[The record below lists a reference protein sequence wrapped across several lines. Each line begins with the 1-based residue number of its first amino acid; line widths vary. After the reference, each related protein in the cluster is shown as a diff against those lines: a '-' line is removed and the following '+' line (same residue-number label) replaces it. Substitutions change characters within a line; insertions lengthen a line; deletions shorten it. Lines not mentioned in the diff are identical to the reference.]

1 MPRDLHE
8 ARERERAVAH
18 HIHIIGRLTSIGLLS
33 ALPLLSVDARAD
45 DMPGATASAV
55 DATNTPTT
63 QDATTPATVPA
74 PAAAPSRPAAPR
86 ETLTGDWGGL
96 RTRLKQAGVTVRADY
111 VSETFS
117 AVDGGQRRGTAYTQQ
132 LRGGFDFDMD
142 KIAGWSGATLHFT
155 VNDRRGIGISSDY
168 IGNRLPVQEAAGG
181 YYARL
186 AEFSYEQSL
195 LDGRLNLRLG
205 YFAMGNDL
213 GGMILGCNFVNAAF
227 CAHPLS
233 ESGNSGWYNYP
244 NARWGAAIRYRI
256 RPDLA
261 VRTGVYQVNPRLND
275 ERAAWRPFTGGTTGV
290 LMPLEVEYDPGIVP
304 GSRALPG
311 HYKLGVYYDTSR
323 ADRRGEPG
331 TLRGRYGVY
340 ALADQMILR
349 EGTGNRGLSVFA
361 QFTAN
366 PPSSAQITHWYAAGL
381 VKTGTFAGRDAD
393 TISLGVIHAEV
404 NPRLRHAQADLD
416 ADPLVDGYTSL
427 PAGETAIE
435 ASYGIQITRWL
446 SFRPDVQYIVDPGA
460 FSFRC
465 TDDALAL
472 GAQVK
477 MQF

>member
-1 MPRDLHE
+1 M
-8 ARERERAVAH
+8 AH
-18 HIHIIGRLTSIGLLS
+18 QVLIIGRLTSIGLLS

-45 DMPGATASAV
+45 DMPGLTAPAV
-55 DATNTPTT
+55 DATNMPTTTT
-63 QDATTPATVPA
+63 QDTATPATVPA

-96 RTRLKQAGVTVRADY
+96 RTRLKQSGVTVRADY

-331 TLRGRYGVY
+331 TLLGRYGVY

-404 NPRLRHAQADLD
+404 NPRLRHAQADL
-416 ADPLVDGYTSL
+416 AVDPLVDGYTSL

-460 FSFRC
+460 FSFRR

>member
-1 MPRDLHE
+1 M
-8 ARERERAVAH
+8 AH

-45 DMPGATASAV
+45 DMPGVTAPAV
-55 DATNTPTT
+55 DATNMPTTT
-63 QDATTPATVPA
+63 QDTATPATVPA
-74 PAAAPSRPAAPR
+74 PAAAPSRPAPPR
-86 ETLTGDWGGL
+86 DTLTGDWGGL

-323 ADRRGEPG
+323 ANRRGEPG

-349 EGTGNRGLSVFA
+349 EGAGNRGLSVFA

-404 NPRLRHAQADLD
+404 NPRLRHAQADL
-416 ADPLVDGYTSL
+416 AVDPLVDGYTSL

-460 FSFRC
+460 FSFRR